1 MGLVVGRIEIAGSQV
16 SVETEPFRL
25 DLGTPAV
32 VSAYVA
38 ALDIA
43 EFLNLE
49 SPGGLKDFAISIRGG
64 KLFVEATARVIVE
77 VRAKAVCTLR
87 IHEGQAL
94 YIDLE
99 SVDVMGLGAKNMVQ
113 GHLDQINPILDAK
126 DLPVAM
132 SLESVEADHDL
143 ILLKGVVSSLRL
155 G

>member
-1 MGLVVGRIEIAGSQV
+1 MGLVVDRIEIEGSQV
-16 SVETEPFRL
+16 SAETEPFRL
-25 DLGTPAV
+25 ELGTPAV
-32 VSAYVA
+32 VNAYVA
-38 ALDIA
+38 ALDIV

-99 SVDVMGLGAKNMVQ
+99 TVDVMGLGAKNMVQ

-132 SLESVEADHDL
+132 SIESVEADHDRV
-143 ILLKGVVSSLRL
+143 LLHGKLQGLAIA
-155 G
+155 